1 MAVERWPG
9 IESAREARDV
19 AAGAW
24 RAAAVGDVTAFAV
37 GDGGPRSADAVEGPR
52 TAIDGAQTVGT
63 AAGLLLAPEQSATRW
78 SPLDLGQALRLL
90 AQAPPAS
97 GTVVVPV
104 GDEAPAGDATDVWGG
119 ELPTMR
125 RALAGV
131 SLRVLV
137 TADRPLLGFQ
147 GMSAALRLGRESDAA
162 IAVAAQEQEERWR
175 RIAATA
181 DAVGSRGTLLGPGR
195 LSEAPGSGAA
205 GGLAYCLAA
214 VGATVTRAID
224 YLADTAGVGDA
235 VGRGADGG
243 ADLVVA
249 VGPRLTPHALDHGI
263 AATAARY
270 AAIHAIPAIALT
282 PEVAVGRRDVMAAGL
297 SGTHEGA
304 TGAAGLVDTVSRAA
318 QTWARR

>member
-9 IESAREARDV
+9 IEGAREARDV

-24 RAAAVGDVTAFAV
+24 RASAVGEVTAFAV
-37 GDGGPRSADAVEGPR
+37 GDGGPRSADAFDGPR
-52 TAIDGAQTVGT
+52 ADVDGAQTVGT
-63 AAGLLLAPEQSATRW
+63 EAGLLLAPVQPATRW
-78 SPLDLGQALRLL
+78 NPLDLGQALRSI
-90 AQAPPAS
+90 AKAPPAS
-97 GTVVVPV
+97 GAVVVPV

-119 ELPTMR
+119 ELPQMR
-125 RALAGV
+125 RALAGLA
-131 SLRVLV
+131 LRVLV

-147 GMSAALRLGRESDAA
+147 GMSAALRLGREADPA

-214 VGATVTRAID
+214 VGATVTRGID

-235 VGRGADGG
+235 VAS

-249 VGPRLTPHALDHGI
+249 VGPRLIPSTLDHGI

-270 AAIHAIPAIALT
+270 AATYAIPAIALT

-297 SGTHEGA
+297 SATHEGGP
-304 TGAAGLVDTVSRAA
+304 GAAGLVDMVGRAA